1 MRRCLVEK
9 VVLDRGTRDI
19 ALARIVWRGGAV
31 TDLDVKMRVNAVAN
45 LTRGDEMRNRLLKL
59 AQAGTPDD
67 EIARI
72 LTS

>member
-1 MRRCLVEK
+1 M
-9 VVLDRGTRDI
+9 VLDRGTRDI